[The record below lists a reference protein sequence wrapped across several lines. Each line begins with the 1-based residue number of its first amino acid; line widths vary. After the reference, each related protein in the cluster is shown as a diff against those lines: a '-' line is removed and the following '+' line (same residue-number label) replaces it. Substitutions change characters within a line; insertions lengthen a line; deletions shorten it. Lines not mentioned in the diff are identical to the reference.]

1 MPQNPSNND
10 PLSVLEKSAKDAETI
25 SELDRPDQFARA
37 ELHALQLDNELRRAK
52 IEDVESDRKLR
63 ESYASRILG
72 FLYCYSVVVG
82 ILVVAS
88 GLQVPWLPFELP
100 GEVLALLVGSTAAS
114 AIGLVGFIA
123 RGLFN
128 TPPSLGLRSVGR

>member
-10 PLSVLEKSAKDAETI
+10 PLSVLEKSAKDAEAI
-25 SELDRPDQFARA
+25 RKPDGLDIESREL
-37 ELHALQLDNELRRAK
+37 ENELIRAK

-63 ESYASRILG
+63 ESYASRILR

-82 ILVVAS
+82 ILVIAS
-88 GLQVPWLPFELP
+88 GLQMPWLPFELP

-128 TPPSLGLRSVGR
+128 TPPSLALRSVGK

>member
-1 MPQNPSNND
+1 MPQSPSNND
-10 PLSVLEKSAKDAETI
+10 PLSVLEKSAKDAEAI
-25 SELDRPDQFARA
+25 RKPDGLDIESREL
-37 ELHALQLDNELRRAK
+37 ENELIRAK

-63 ESYASRILG
+63 ESYASRILR

-82 ILVVAS
+82 ILVIAS
-88 GLQVPWLPFELP
+88 GLQMPWLPFELP
-100 GEVLALLVGSTAAS
+100 GEVPALLVGSTAAS

-128 TPPSLGLRSVGR
+128 TPPSLALRSVGK